1 MERQRTGPGRPR
13 KYGEDLKKFQ
23 THIPESVY
31 DKLWG
36 LKEKLD
42 LSFAEL
48 LLFLVD
54 HANWSVIELQ
64 AKITH
69 QEEYIKQLE
78 KEKQA
83 LLEEREKLL
92 TRIEKLEL
100 ENQALKQGRSVRSY
114 QDALKLK
121 ELAKHAREGVSW
133 KALCAEVLGL
143 RDEGKIKDLMKLA
156 FVVRKNERN
165 AWPSKFY
172 PKDIA
177 TEFHGWVLKRPDAKV
192 ADIIDYVL
200 YREDTLKAAKG
211 LAVGEAAK
219 EKAPE
224 VKPLKTG
231 KAAERWIEMFFDVVE
246 REYMSLLDQGRGKD
260 AKRYL
265 EKAIPEKLEKVLQD
279 INPEDWRRA
288 ILAVLEEMEAKAEGN
303 ARAEA
308 FVSNLRRVALRASNE
323 FSRAPVMEVTS
334 DV

>member
-1 MERQRTGPGRPR
+1 MRIPARGPGRPR
-13 KYGEDLKKFQ
+13 KWNSPLVQWRADIPQEDYELAEEERLK
-23 THIPESVY
+23 
-31 DKLWG
+31 LG
-36 LKEKLD
+36 LSRAEWFHWMLRHVKLD
-42 LSFAEL
+42 VMEL
-48 LLFLVD
+48 
-54 HANWSVIELQ
+54 I
-64 AKITH
+64 AKVKH

-92 TRIEKLEL
+92 ARIERLEL
-100 ENQALKQGRSVRSY
+100 ELEALKQGRSVRSY

-121 ELAKHAREGVSW
+121 ELAKNAREGVSW

-165 AWPSKFY
+165 TWPGKFY

-177 TEFHGWVLKRPDAKV
+177 EEFHGWVLMRPKDRQV

-219 EKAPE
+219 EKVPE
-224 VKPLKTG
+224 VKPLKSG
-231 KAAERWIEMFFDVVE
+231 PAAERYLEMAFEVIYH
-246 REYMSLLDQGRGKD
+246 EYMNYITTKQGKK
-260 AKRYL
+260 AK
-265 EKAIPEKLEKVLQD
+265 EFIEEKVPPRLERTFQD
-279 INPEDWRRA
+279 IDPADVRRA
-288 ILAVLEEMEAKAEGN
+288 AFAVLEKHESDWN
-303 ARAEA
+303 EA
-308 FVSNLRRVALRASNE
+308 FVSNLRRVLTRILNAGQYARPL
-323 FSRAPVMEVTS
+323 EVKA